1 MTTMKEENIQN
12 ICIVLGLCIIFLPY
26 ILHQK
31 MLRKI
36 YDNEL
41 NIIILI
47 LICAGLLFIDFRIGI
62 LFLLLFIFL
71 GLKAKYN
78 NLYNLVNE
86 FKYLNQED
94 ELELQEEEEEEEEED
109 QKIKETFFRGNV
121 PVNNNAKIEYVEPF
135 TGVKKIKQ
143 LKDNLKLKDEHQEG
157 YNHEVSYGSPLSKCS
172 TYDLNNYSKIGTYF
186 YPIN

>member
-1 MTTMKEENIQN
+1 MTNVKEENIQN

-78 NLYNLVNE
+78 NLYNLHFMNFNE
-86 FKYLNQED
+86 
-94 ELELQEEEEEEEEED
+94 
-109 QKIKETFFRGNV
+109 
-121 PVNNNAKIEYVEPF
+121 
-135 TGVKKIKQ
+135 Q
-143 LKDNLKLKDEHQEG
+143 LMRVWITAT
-157 YNHEVSYGSPLSKCS
+157 VS
-172 TYDLNNYSKIGTYF
+172 
-186 YPIN
+186 